1 MIWPLFSFAVG
12 LASFSTIALSLLL
25 TRVLSVTM
33 YYHFA
38 FMVISIAMLG
48 LSISGVSIYLL
59 PRFFR
64 DRRAPLL
71 AAGFMLLF
79 ALLSLWMLKS
89 AIDNPISLTR
99 WRENL
104 GRLGSLYLSSALTML
119 SSGFAISLAIGSAKE
134 RIGQVYAF
142 DLVGA
147 ALGCVF
153 VIPTVSAFGG
163 PGALIAASGT
173 GALSA
178 ALFALSAGDL
188 APRPVRLGM
197 GGLGVAAAVVLFA
210 LAAGETDAQRFGA
223 ARNPDKFLGRRPVLF
238 EKWNSFS
245 QITVAPA
252 GMEDHRWIFIDA
264 DAATRLWSGSIA
276 KNGYSA
282 PRRFGEVRVASLV
295 YALRHDRTAL
305 IIGPGG
311 GTDVISALHH
321 GVPKVVGVEVNPI
334 IVNDI
339 VKGQYAAYAGDL
351 YRDPRV
357 TVVVDEG
364 RSYIRRSGEL
374 YGSIQATLVDTWAA
388 SSSGAFTLSE
398 NNIYTVEAFSEFLD
412 RLAPGGIIAV
422 TRWYDARQ
430 PKEFL
435 RLMAVAR
442 QALRRRGVPPAE
454 IHRHFIMA
462 TDLERRGTLL
472 LNRDPFTATEVQTLA
487 DKATEGKLRLLFAPH
502 RPTGPQAGSADK
514 LVAHEDAFLASFL
527 RTPDAAGFLARLPYD
542 ASAVTDDRPFF
553 FYNLRPADLLSIVTR
568 LTSIE
573 INNLGVAILLALLLA
588 SIVLTALL
596 VVLPLII
603 FERKALR
610 NESVRKLRV
619 LGFFLSLGLGFILVE
634 IGFMQTFVLF
644 LGHPIYAL
652 SVVLASLLGASG
664 FGSALSGRS
673 TARFGLAGHVR
684 LAVLTLAAILL
695 VYAFALTPLF
705 HLLLGAPL
713 PVRIAISVV
722 LVFVP
727 GLLMGTLLPSGVRIA
742 NQLGAGTVSWAW
754 GLNGAASVVGSILAM
769 ALAMNVGFTLALLV
783 GVGVYALGML
793 LFPAEVT
800 ERAGASTPASPG
812 AAPGVA
818 GPLGVTNPGL

>member
-1 MIWPLFSFAVG
+1 MIWPLFSLAVG
-12 LASFSTIALSLLL
+12 LASFSTIALELML

-64 DRRAPLL
+64 DRRAPLQ

-79 ALLSLWMLKS
+79 SLLSLWMLKS
-89 AIDNPISLTR
+89 AIDNPISLTH
-99 WRENL
+99 WRDNL

-119 SSGFAISLAIGSAKE
+119 SSGFAISLAISAAKE

-163 PGALIAASGT
+163 PGALIAAAGA

-178 ALFALSAGDL
+178 ALFALASGDV
-188 APRPVRLGM
+188 ASRPVRFGLG
-197 GGLGVAAAVVLFA
+197 GAGLLVALVLFGVAA
-210 LAAGETDAQRFGA
+210 GENTAQRFGP
-223 ARNPDKFLGRRPVLF
+223 ARNPDKFLGRRPVEF

-245 QITVAPA
+245 QITVGPA
-252 GMEDHRWIFIDA
+252 GASDHKWIFIDA
-264 DAATRLWSGSIA
+264 DAATRLWSGDIA
-276 KNGYSA
+276 KDGYKA
-282 PRRFGEVRVASLV
+282 PRRYGEVRVAALV
-295 YALRHDRTAL
+295 YALRHERTAL

-339 VKGQYAAYAGDL
+339 ARGQYAGFNGDL
-351 YRDPRV
+351 YRNPKV

-398 NNIYTVEAFSEFLD
+398 NNIYTVEAFTEFLD

-422 TRWYDARQ
+422 TRWYDANQ

-442 QALRRRGVPPAE
+442 EALQRRGVPAAE
-454 IHRHFIMA
+454 INQHFVMA

-472 LNRDPFTATEVQTLA
+472 LNRDPFTAAEVQTLA
-487 DKATEGKLRLLFAPH
+487 DKATEGSLRLLFAPH
-502 RPTGPQAGSADK
+502 RPTGPQAGAGDK
-514 LVAHEDAFLASFL
+514 LVSFEDSFLASFL
-527 RTPDAAGFLARLPYD
+527 RAPDAAEFLGKLPYN
-542 ASAVTDDRPFF
+542 AAAVTDDRPFF
-553 FYNLRPADLLSIVTR
+553 FYNLRPADLLSIVSR

-596 VVLPLII
+596 VVLPLLI

-610 NESVRKLRV
+610 QERTRKLRV

-652 SVVLASLLGASG
+652 AVVLASLLAASG
-664 FGSALSGRS
+664 FGSALSGRGA
-673 TARFGLAGHVR
+673 ARFGLGGHVR
-684 LAVLTLAAILL
+684 RAVLALGGVLL
-695 VYAFALTPLF
+695 IYAFALTPLF
-705 HLLLGAPL
+705 HALLGAPL
-713 PVRIAISVV
+713 AVRIFLSVL

-727 GLLMGTLLPSGVRIA
+727 GVLMGTLLPSGVRVA

-769 ALAMNVGFTLALLV
+769 ALSMNVGFTLALLV
-783 GVGVYALGML
+783 GVAVYAVGML
-793 LFPAEVT
+793 VFPAQVS
-800 ERAGASTPASPG
+800 AGE
-812 AAPGVA
+812 AAPA
-818 GPLGVTNPGL
+818 GPS